1 MSTKIK
7 TPMRTKRKANGE
19 RYAYPLNNGKGWT
32 KPKAKLL
39 ADQLREEFPD
49 EEVQVLQVSKPLN
62 LWAPFM
68 TQYKYF
74 EQRGSKA
81 NNLEMVPHVAKELYH
96 SLPDYNTAIY
106 FEDGN
111 ILVGSASP
119 NDDIFVAMEW
129 FKMYPPDDG
138 NKVLYVNKNGGMR
151 EESNPSLKVQEIKK
165 QVKEVKNVTEISGYL
180 PDNSAQI
187 LQDGLEK
194 VPADTLVQIEWD
206 PVYEEFKI
214 FPHSSQGPIISVPGA
229 TISVNEEPVYTF
241 VKAGQLRKALKLY
254 DKFSPPNV
262 SFMFGNDQ
270 PLVLDSPVIQPSE
283 SGVYSGTLS
292 VMVSPAQ

>member
-165 QVKEVKNVTEISGYL
+165 QVKEVKNVTEISGMSSLGCCLANPCINALWASRTNLLASWNL
-180 PDNSAQI
+180 PFFSCLPISLSSLPTA
-187 LQDGLEK
+187 LE
-194 VPADTLVQIEWD
+194 AYD
-206 PVYEEFKI
+206 
-214 FPHSSQGPIISVPGA
+214 FPL
-229 TISVNEEPVYTF
+229 T
-241 VKAGQLRKALKLY
+241 
-254 DKFSPPNV
+254 
-262 SFMFGNDQ
+262 
-270 PLVLDSPVIQPSE
+270 
-283 SGVYSGTLS
+283 
-292 VMVSPAQ
+292 

>member
-1 MSTKIK
+1 MAAKIK

-19 RYAYPLNNGKGWT
+19 RYAYPLNNGKGWPR
-32 KPKAKLL
+32 PKAEML
-39 ADQLREEFPD
+39 ADVLREEFPD
-49 EEVQVLQVSKPLN
+49 EEVQVLKVSKPLN
-62 LWAPFM
+62 LYAPFM
-68 TQYKYF
+68 TQFKFF
-74 EQRGSKA
+74 EQRGTRA
-81 NNLEMVPHVAKELYH
+81 NNLEMVPFVARELYR

-138 NKVLYVNKNGGMR
+138 NKVLYVNKTGGIR
-151 EESNPSLKVQEIKK
+151 EEPNPSLKVQEIKK
-165 QVKEVKNVTEISGYL
+165 QVTEVKNATEISGYI
-180 PDNSAQI
+180 PDNSAQ
-187 LQDGLEK
+187 LLLDGLEK
-194 VPADTLVQIEWD
+194 VPGDTLVQIEWD

-214 FPHSSQGPIISVPGA
+214 FPYSSQGPILGVPGA
-229 TISVNEEPVYTF
+229 AISFNEEPVYTF
-241 VKAGQLRKALKLY
+241 VKAGQLRKSLKLY
-254 DKFSPPNV
+254 EKFAPPNI

-270 PLVLDSPVIQPSE
+270 PLTLVSPVFQPSE
-283 SGVYSGTLS
+283 SGGYAGTLS